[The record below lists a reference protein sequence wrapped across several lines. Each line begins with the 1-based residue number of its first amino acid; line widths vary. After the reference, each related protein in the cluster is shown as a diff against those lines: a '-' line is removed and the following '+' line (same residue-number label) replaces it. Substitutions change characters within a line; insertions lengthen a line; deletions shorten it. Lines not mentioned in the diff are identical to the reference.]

1 MKTSVFFYA
10 RTWGKK
16 SLCPSKS
23 KRSSH
28 QVRRPTWMK
37 WRPQQK
43 MKWTRVCKKLVQRRA
58 CKMRVEALTRMC
70 SLMAMKSPRK
80 APPGKKQRSCL
91 CDQLQSSQQD
101 QSNRRKTTQTNM
113 KSRRSRTTNLKSR
126 RSWTTTTPWT
136 RGSKTL

>member
-10 RTWGKK
+10 RSWGNKK
-16 SLCPSKS
+16 SLCPSQS
-23 KRSSH
+23 KRNSH

-43 MKWTRVCKKLVQRRA
+43 MKWRRVCKKLVQRRA

-80 APPGKKQRSCL
+80 APLEKKQRSCL

-101 QSNRRKTTQTNM
+101 QSNRRTTQTNM

-136 RGSKTL
+136 RGSRTL